1 MKAFITAEQAI
12 AILPEGETVHTFYNG
27 PLMLV
32 GADWQRSEVEDKI
45 KKSDFRELTGP
56 GAKGMHHGLC
66 VYNEGDTQGDIL
78 FIETDDAKLETLE
91 AQLTA
96 EKPQSK
102 PCGRLFST
110 EQVSKYHP
118 DKYADQISDAVL
130 DACLRRDKNSRVAC
144 ETMVKGN
151 TVILAGEITTRAE
164 INYAEIVT
172 GVAKKLGYQVDNI
185 LTYIQTQSPEIAGG
199 VGSGVD
205 LGAGDQGMMYG
216 YACRETESLLPFGF
230 DLANRII
237 AAIEKDVETNP
248 DTVFKGDAKCQV
260 TVDLDEK
267 PTMDSVKKIL
277 VSACHVEDTTLEA
290 VQHSIHEILWDCG
303 VDTKKVEVIANPAG
317 TWTIGGPAADCGL
330 TGRKIVCD
338 QYGGYCPV
346 GGGAFSGKDPSKV
359 DRSGAYMARK
369 IACDLLQQFEGIEW
383 AEVQIAYAIGQSKP
397 MSVNVKTND
406 PGIFDRE
413 AAKWITENYDLTP
426 AGIITTLNLLNE
438 NYEKLAEGCH
448 FRMRSDG

>member
-1 MKAFITAEQAI
+1 M
-12 AILPEGETVHTFYNG
+12 
-27 PLMLV
+27 
-32 GADWQRSEVEDKI
+32 
-45 KKSDFRELTGP
+45 
-56 GAKGMHHGLC
+56 
-66 VYNEGDTQGDIL
+66 
-78 FIETDDAKLETLE
+78 
-91 AQLTA
+91 
-96 EKPQSK
+96 
-102 PCGRLFST
+102 RLFST

-172 GVAKKLGYQVDNI
+172 GVARKLGYQVDNI

-267 PTMDSVKKIL
+267 PTIDSVKKIL
-277 VSACHVEDTTLEA
+277 VSACHAENATLEA

-383 AEVQIAYAIGQSKP
+383 AEVQIAYAIGWSEP
-397 MSVNVKTND
+397 MSVNVKTDVIGEFNAK
-406 PGIFDRE
+406 
-413 AAKWITENYDLTP
+413 AAEWIRENYDLSP
-426 AGIITTLNLLNE
+426 AGIIKELNLLEE
-438 NYEKLAEGCH
+438 NYEQLAEGCH